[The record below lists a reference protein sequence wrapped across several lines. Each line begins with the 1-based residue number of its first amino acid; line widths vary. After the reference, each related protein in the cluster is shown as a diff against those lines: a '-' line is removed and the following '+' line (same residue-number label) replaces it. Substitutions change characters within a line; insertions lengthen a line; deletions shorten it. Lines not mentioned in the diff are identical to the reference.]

1 MNNIQIRKI
10 DDMRLAASLIVELH
24 ASIIDIEQLNNLN
37 YFVFVLEFPKEN
49 IYKISNFTN
58 LFYQKNLKVEAQRYT
73 KTYNYLFS
81 KCKEIKSNIT

>member
-1 MNNIQIRKI
+1 
-10 DDMRLAASLIVELH
+10 MRLAASLIVELH
-24 ASIIDIEQLNNLN
+24 ASIINIEQLNNSN
-37 YFVFVLEFPKEN
+37 YFVFVLEFPEEN
-49 IYKISNFTN
+49 IHKISNFTN